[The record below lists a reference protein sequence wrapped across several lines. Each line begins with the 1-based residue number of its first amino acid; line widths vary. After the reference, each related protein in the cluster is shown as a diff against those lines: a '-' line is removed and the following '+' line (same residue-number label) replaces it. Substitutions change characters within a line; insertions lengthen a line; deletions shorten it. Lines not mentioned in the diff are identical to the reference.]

1 MKPDSVPHPADLTRR
16 SVLGVVVCTL
26 MGCGGG
32 GAADTA
38 AVPLP
43 TSTGSG
49 GSGGSGGPSGGSG
62 GGGGPSPGD
71 TNVAG
76 APGTGGT
83 GVTSHGAISA
93 FGSVVVNGIH
103 YDELTARISLD
114 GVESTPAALRLGMVA
129 TVQGT
134 RDTSALLGTAQRIDV
149 WSIAQG
155 DIAQLSVQGNT
166 AQFSVS
172 NLSIVADV
180 NTMLEGVSS
189 LSALRPGM
197 RVTVW
202 GLQTNTAATQW
213 RATRVATTSNS
224 QVVTT
229 GLLGSSPDA
238 AVINGWRLDGE
249 LPQGWKYG
257 ELMRAQGTLSAQGN
271 TLRLDSCIPQD
282 FTAQAA
288 SGQEVEVEGVI
299 TSAPQNGHFKVGTV
313 TIDAR
318 NLTGLPNLT
327 VGMEVEVKGTLSNGV
342 LVAREFELEDESKLN
357 TTELEA
363 RIDQFTSLSN
373 FVMRGQR
380 CDASGVQRIEGG
392 QASDLRVGLKIKVKG
407 VRAGDTLMVSHIEI
421 DH

>member
-1 MKPDSVPHPADLTRR
+1 
-16 SVLGVVVCTL
+16 
-26 MGCGGG
+26 
-32 GAADTA
+32 
-38 AVPLP
+38 
-43 TSTGSG
+43 
-49 GSGGSGGPSGGSG
+49 
-62 GGGGPSPGD
+62 
-71 TNVAG
+71 
-76 APGTGGT
+76 
-83 GVTSHGAISA
+83 
-93 FGSVVVNGIH
+93 VVVNGIH
-103 YDELTARISLD
+103 YDEQTARISLD
-114 GVESTPAALRLGMVA
+114 GVDATPAALRLGMVA

-155 DIAQLSVQGNT
+155 DIAQLSAQGNT
-166 AQFSVS
+166 VQFSVS

-189 LSALRPGM
+189 LSALRVGM
-197 RVTVW
+197 RITVW

-213 RATRVATTSNS
+213 RATRVATTSS
-224 QVVTT
+224 DQKVTT
-229 GLLGSSPDA
+229 GLLSSSPDA

-271 TLRLDSCIPQD
+271 TLRLDSCISQD
-282 FTAQAA
+282 FTAQAT
-288 SGQEVEVEGVI
+288 SGHEVEVEGVI
-299 TSAPQNGHFKVGTV
+299 TSVPQGGRFKVGTV
-313 TIDAR
+313 TIDAS
-318 NLTGLPNLT
+318 GLSAVPSLA

-342 LVAREFELEDESKLN
+342 LMAREIEVEDESTLN

-363 RIDQFTSLSN
+363 RIDEFTSLSN

-407 VRAGDTLMVSHIEI
+407 VRAGDTLMVSEIEI